1 MKYEERIECLIE
13 TINKSRLNDQEL
25 NMIYG
30 VIGLSKDR
38 NEFNDQYNTKIDKII
53 RERKRRDE

>member
-1 MKYEERIECLIE
+1 MEYEERIECLIE
-13 TINKSRLNDQEL
+13 TINKSRLNDQEF

-38 NEFNDQYNTKIDKII
+38 NDFNDQYNNKIDKII
-53 RERKRRDE
+53 RGRKRRDE